1 MKPYY
6 LFVLLLILAA
16 ATVVLIH
23 LRSQRSLAGPV
34 VHVENG
40 FEFTVR
46 APYDKVAPLFGA
58 HGERAWG
65 GEDWDPRFLHPQ
77 PAQDLEGEVFTVA
90 HGHGSATWVN
100 TAFDLQSG
108 HVQYVYVIPDVQ
120 AVLIDIHLQHDDPT
134 KTGVKVLYER
144 TALQSRFNEHIRE
157 IGKKD
162 SESGAEW
169 QEAIEKYL
177 GAPKSPAVPTA

>member
-1 MKPYY
+1 MKLYY
-6 LFVLLLILAA
+6 VLIPLVIVVAA
-16 ATVVLIH
+16 AVFLH
-23 LRSQRSLAGPV
+23 LRTRRAAQGPV

-58 HGERAWG
+58 HGERAWA
-65 GEDWDPRFLHPQ
+65 GEDWDPQFLHPQ

-90 HGHGSATWVN
+90 HSHTRATWVN

-108 HVQYVYVIPDVQ
+108 HVQYVYVMPDVQ

-134 KTGVKVLYER
+134 KTGVRVLYER
-144 TALQSRFNEHIRE
+144 TALQARFNEHIRE
-157 IGKKD
+157 IGHKD
-162 SESGAEW
+162 SQAAGAW
-169 QEAIEKYL
+169 QSSIEKCL
-177 GAPKSPAVPTA
+177 GVVTVK